1 MKKVLFLCLFLTGCY
16 TPLYM
21 NDPYS
26 PTNPDN
32 IIVRG
37 RFEESGY
44 LGNNISDS
52 NEDIGEVCSNSEQI
66 AYIKDWNIR
75 PLWFIDEQD
84 VVDQARYQAASL
96 GGDGVSIYDL
106 SSFWAIF
113 FNITEAHSI
122 VYKCKSNRS
131 SHTKQLK
138 QTSGYKSQNNK
149 IQQIPASYVY

>member
-1 MKKVLFLCLFLTGCY
+1 MKKILFLYLFLTGCY
-16 TPLYM
+16 SPLYM
-21 NDPYS
+21 NDPYQ

-37 RFEESGY
+37 RFEKSGY
-44 LGNNISDS
+44 LGNNVSDS

-66 AYIKDWNIR
+66 AYIKDWNIGA
-75 PLWFIDEQD
+75 LWFINEQD
-84 VVDQARYQAASL
+84 VVDKARYQAASL
-96 GGDGVSIYDL
+96 GGDGVSIYNL

-113 FNITEAHSI
+113 FNITEASSI

-131 SHTKQLK
+131 SYTK

-149 IQQIPASYVY
+149 KQQILTNYVY